1 MTMIINTVIMWIHT
15 LEASTI
21 LSWKSFLIISLFST
35 RSLYSSAKQTCSEQ
49 QTWKSSNKCGE
60 KVITLIHKPY
70 EMTFI
75 KNDWYLHSQSH

>member
-1 MTMIINTVIMWIHT
+1 MKHPAGRWKSWRESHADHDDDDCNNNNDNNNNNNNNNDNDHKYIWIHT

-49 QTWKSSNKCGE
+49 Q
-60 KVITLIHKPY
+60 I
-70 EMTFI
+70 
-75 KNDWYLHSQSH
+75 